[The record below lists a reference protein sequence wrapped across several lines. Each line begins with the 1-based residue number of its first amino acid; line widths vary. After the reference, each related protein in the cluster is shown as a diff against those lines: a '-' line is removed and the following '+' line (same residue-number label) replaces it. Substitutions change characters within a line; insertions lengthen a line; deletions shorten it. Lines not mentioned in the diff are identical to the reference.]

1 MRITRVYTGDDGQS
15 HFEDLE
21 VPMIENP
28 YGLISRFVPV
38 TGVAF
43 RENPPDQVID
53 YHVAPRRQFVVNLT
67 GSVSIESSTGESRV
81 IGPGDILLAED
92 TTGRGHISRD
102 LTGPRHSLFLPLPDD
117 LDLTPWRA

>member
-1 MRITRVYTGDDGQS
+1 MRITRIFTGEDGQS

-28 YGLISRFVPV
+28 YGLISRFVDV

-43 RENPPDQVID
+43 RENRPDQVID

-67 GSVSIESSTGESRV
+67 GSVSLESSTGEARV
-81 IGPGDILLAED
+81 VGPGEILLAED
-92 TTGRGHISRD
+92 TTGKGHISRD
-102 LTGPRHSLFLPLPDD
+102 LSGPRRSLFLPLADD
-117 LDLTPWRA
+117 VDLTAWRA